1 MFGNNICD
9 KWDEILGFQSFFEFQ
24 SFSKWLNDQNE
35 MEEIPVDEKLSL
47 NFNEK
52 WYLRTSDNTK
62 WRLIFPFDL
71 PYTGS
76 FRCLSKL
83 DRCPWNE
90 IYGWSNKKSLCKFK
104 NIDDFNVFYAWIEEQ
119 VKLQQSKIIHLEE
132 WPDNT
137 IKSKY
142 YQHLDT
148 GSFWKLTWPDYPLEP
163 SFKKISEDHLY
174 D

>member
-9 KWDEILGFQSFFEFQ
+9 KWDEILGFQ

-62 WRLIFPFDL
+62 WRLIFPFDS

-83 DRCPWNE
+83 DRCPW
-90 IYGWSNKKSLCKFK
+90 
-104 NIDDFNVFYAWIEEQ
+104 
-119 VKLQQSKIIHLEE
+119 
-132 WPDNT
+132 
-137 IKSKY
+137 KY
-142 YQHLDT
+142 
-148 GSFWKLTWPDYPLEP
+148 
-163 SFKKISEDHLY
+163 IS
-174 D
+174 